1 MRMIL
6 LTVFVTI
13 LACTSTFAESAAHQ
27 APPTPII
34 VGFTADP
41 AICLFGDTHY
51 IYPTSD
57 KSHWRCTDFS
67 VWSCKDLV
75 TWQKERLI
83 LNVATEWK
91 WANTKAWAPDCI
103 ERNGTFYFYFC
114 AAHKIGVATAKNPLG
129 PFIDALGKPLLD
141 RKADPR
147 ITTNRA

>member
-1 MRMIL
+1 M
-6 LTVFVTI
+6 
-13 LACTSTFAESAAHQ
+13 
-27 APPTPII
+27 
-34 VGFTADP
+34 
-41 AICLFGDTHY
+41 
-51 IYPTSD
+51 
-57 KSHWRCTDFS
+57 
-67 VWSCKDLV
+67 